1 MYKFVILDIW
11 TNKIIFLVLLKCM
24 LSSYEFHKLV
34 IKSKNT
40 YENINKTIFLEFLY
54 LRMLNHAMFFY
65 YLCKYDLFI
74 YLFRDLA
81 IFAQIKN
88 IFF

>member
-11 TNKIIFLVLLKCM
+11 TNKIIFLVLLKCR

-40 YENINKTIFLEFLY
+40 CENINKDMSY
-54 LRMLNHAMFFY
+54 V
-65 YLCKYDLFI
+65 
-74 YLFRDLA
+74 
-81 IFAQIKN
+81 
-88 IFF
+88 